1 MTRRTTEYEIGK
13 AVLMF
18 LAQTPGGTATI
29 KEIKAF
35 LDASYPLTVSD
46 REMSETRPNEERW
59 HQQVRNLTS
68 HRKTPGNAISD
79 GLLAYS
85 PRRLTIT
92 DMGRKYLTQRFARIF
107 TSPVDAEELN
117 RSLY

>member
-1 MTRRTTEYEIGK
+1 MTSRTTEYEIGK
-13 AVLMF
+13 AVLKL
-18 LAQTPGGTATI
+18 LAQTPGGTATVN
-29 KEIKAF
+29 EIKKH
-35 LDASYPLTVSD
+35 LDASYCFTTSD
-46 REMSETRPNEERW
+46 REMSDTRPNEERW

-92 DMGRKYLTQRFARIF
+92 DMGRKYLAQRFGKTF
-107 TSPVDAEELN
+107 T
-117 RSLY
+117 